1 MDYLKILYQRD
12 TRIEPSLDGI
22 TLLLERLGNPQ
33 KSIDSIQVG
42 GTNGKTST
50 THILSL
56 LLQGQGLKVGRY
68 TSPHLESFSERLAV
82 NNQNVGENYL
92 IDIIKQIFEDIQC
105 VEREIGRQ
113 LTGFEILTACAFVHF
128 KNSEVDVAAIEVGM
142 GGRWDA
148 TSVVSPSLCAITNVE
163 MDHMNYLGDTK
174 VKIAN
179 EKIGIVKERCP
190 LVTCE
195 EDKKMLDIF
204 KRHCHAKKSKIFKWP
219 SEFSAEL
226 SNALRPTARIK
237 GVYSTYNFP
246 MLLEGT
252 HQLKNISLATAAAE
266 LYFKESLNENNA
278 VESLNKLN
286 LGGRFEIVQREPLIV
301 LDGAHNPAAVEKLVE
316 EVARQKADKKI
327 AIIAV
332 LSDKDVNDILRL
344 LSNVFDEAI
353 ITENESERCMKARE
367 LFAVAKK
374 YFKKL
379 QLSSSLEE
387 SIITAKTNASKKDL
401 ICVTG
406 SLYTVG
412 AAKRYFK

>member
-12 TRIEPSLDGI
+12 THIEPSLDGI

-33 KSIDSIQVG
+33 ESFDSIQVG

-92 IDIIKQIFEDIQC
+92 IDIIKKIFDDIQS

-128 KNSEVDVAAIEVGM
+128 KNSEIDVAAIEVGM

-148 TSVVSPSLCAITNVE
+148 TSVVSPSVCAITNVE

-174 VKIAN
+174 DKIAN

-195 EDKKMLDIF
+195 EDKIILEMF
-204 KRHCHAKKSKIFKWP
+204 KSHCHSKNSKLFTLP

-226 SNALRPTARIK
+226 SNELPPTARVK
-237 GVYSTYNFP
+237 GIYSTYDFP
-246 MLLEGT
+246 LFLEGQ

-266 LYFKESLNENNA
+266 LYFKESLNESTA
-278 VESLNKLN
+278 VESLKKLN
-286 LGGRFEIVQREPLIV
+286 LGGRFEIVQKEPLII

-316 EVARQKADKKI
+316 EVAKQKADKKI

-332 LSDKDVNDILRL
+332 LSDKDVSDILRL
-344 LSNVFDEAI
+344 LSSAFDEAI
-353 ITENESERCMKARE
+353 VTENESERCLSAKQ

-374 YFKKL
+374 HFKKL
-379 QLSSSLEE
+379 QLNPSLKD